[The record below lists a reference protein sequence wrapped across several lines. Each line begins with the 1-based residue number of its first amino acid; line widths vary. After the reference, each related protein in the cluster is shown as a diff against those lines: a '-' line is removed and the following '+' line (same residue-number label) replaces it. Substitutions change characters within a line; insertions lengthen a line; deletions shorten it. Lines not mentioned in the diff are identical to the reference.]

1 MNWDAIGAI
10 GQMLG
15 SIAVFITLAYLA
27 IEVRHARSE
36 ARRALSQGRSE
47 AHRDLLAQQ
56 TDAQVLSALLKA
68 DVALGAQPPPSVVAL
83 MDRAGLTA
91 EEALRVNNINIAW
104 WTYTLQIIPYVD
116 ELTPIERTA
125 FDNRVRGAYG
135 RPGANRLFYETYLKT
150 TAHPDAIRYVDGLL
164 AQMG

>member
-1 MNWDAIGAI
+1 
-10 GQMLG
+10 
-15 SIAVFITLAYLA
+15 
-27 IEVRHARSE
+27 
-36 ARRALSQGRSE
+36 
-47 AHRDLLAQQ
+47 
-56 TDAQVLSALLKA
+56 VLSALLKA

-83 MDRAGLTA
+83 MGRAGLTA

-116 ELTPIERTA
+116 ELTPMERTA

-164 AQMG
+164 AQTG